1 MSIRTIFIYFSIL
14 VLLFHSQNG
23 ISQQNKKDSLLTLYR
38 NTESFEKLPSN
49 KKIDI
54 FNDIAGLYIFRNP
67 DSIKFY
73 AEKAIKLNRD
83 KAYLD
88 GYVTSLIKKANFYV
102 EQGNQTQ
109 VQRLYRTADSLITK
123 PEQFKVKIELLK
135 AKSINNYF
143 EGKLNQMLRNTYEAI
158 ELSQKNKLIED
169 EAILRQ
175 NLGFLYSNYRLFE
188 EAETE
193 YIIADSIWCLLKNN
207 TRRVAA
213 LSNMSLNSLRAQNYE
228 DFVKYN
234 DLGISI
240 LNPKIDPLWAFR
252 IYRARAEYYLKIQ
265 DYSKAAVWMQKAD
278 YILGDLVNRREHLEV
293 YLLKSQIALAQKKY
307 DEALHYSTLSYN
319 ESKDLR
325 DTSKIIAALDNL
337 KTIAVEQRQF
347 DKALDYFNHSDNLKE
362 IFNESEAA
370 RELKFLR
377 AKQQFD
383 TERALIT
390 IQNEKKIARRNQII
404 TITVLL
410 ILALLAI
417 LWLIKNNV
425 RNQKKA
431 NLKLQELNSTKD
443 KIFTIIGHD
452 LRSPISTLQEL
463 LELYKEKE
471 ISDQEIAKITLRLKD
486 NVDQNSYMLSNLLI
500 WANSQMNGFTATP
513 VKTNLLETFNN
524 VYTIFSENISKKNIV
539 LTQEICPN
547 HFVLVDSNHL
557 KIIVRNLLSNAIKF
571 SNKRGRIYLKSKE
584 EHNKISLTIED
595 NGIGISDKVINSLL
609 KKETIPTK
617 RGTLNEKG
625 TGLGLQLCKELIELN
640 GGQLLI
646 DNSNKVGT
654 VITLTFVK
662 A

>member
-1 MSIRTIFIYFSIL
+1 MRIKTIFIYFSTL
-14 VLLFHSQNG
+14 VLLFHYQNG

-38 NTESFEKLPSN
+38 NTESFEKLPS
-49 KKIDI
+49 KQKIDI

-73 AEKAIKLNRD
+73 AEKAIKLNKD

-88 GYVTSLIKKANFYV
+88 GYITSLIKKADYYV
-102 EQGNQTQ
+102 DQGNQTQ
-109 VQRLYRTADSLITK
+109 VQRLYKIVDSLITK

-158 ELSQKNKLIED
+158 ELSQQNKLRED

-240 LNPKIDPLWAFR
+240 LNPRIDPLWAFR

-265 DYSKAAVWMQKAD
+265 DYSEAAIWMQKAD
-278 YILGDLVNRREHLEV
+278 NSLGDLVNRRDNLEV
-293 YLLKSQIALAQKKY
+293 YLLKSQLALAQKKY

-325 DTSKIIAALDNL
+325 DTSKIIASLDNL

-410 ILALLAI
+410 IVALLAI

-471 ISDQEIAKITLRLKD
+471 ISEQDIAKITLRLKD

-524 VYTIFSENISKKNIV
+524 VYTIFSENIGKKNIV

-584 EHNKISLTIED
+584 EGSKISLTIED
-595 NGIGISDKVINSLL
+595 NGIGISDKIINSLF
-609 KKETIPTK
+609 KKETVPTK

-640 GGQLLI
+640 GGQLQI

-654 VITLTFVK
+654 VITLTLVK